1 MKELTVTS
9 YDIELYVQVHGDA
22 KHPTIL
28 FLHGYPDCHKT
39 WSHQVD
45 TLKKRFQVVT
55 FDMRGVGNSTWSA
68 QRTAYRMNNMLADI
82 EAVINEVVGKEGKVH
97 LVGHDWGS
105 VIGWSFISEA
115 YYARRVLSYTSM
127 SGPHLTLMLDWARRN
142 LLSLEP
148 GRMAS
153 ALKQGVFS
161 WYVYLFNI
169 PVLPE
174 TIFKTMGKT
183 IWKTV
188 LKKNGVAANDK
199 YLDATQED
207 IEKICLNPIN
217 LYRQNPLNPPSMP
230 SPKSIT
236 TPVQLI
242 IPKEDKFISDQLFEF
257 YDEYVVDLTRQS
269 IQGKH
274 WAHHSHKEE
283 FNHLVE
289 QFVHNTQKAKPEKNK
304 VA

>member
-1 MKELTVTS
+1 M
-9 YDIELYVQVHGDA
+9 
-22 KHPTIL
+22 
-28 FLHGYPDCHKT
+28 
-39 WSHQVD
+39 
-45 TLKKRFQVVT
+45 
-55 FDMRGVGNSTWSA
+55 
-68 QRTAYRMNNMLADI
+68 
-82 EAVINEVVGKEGKVH
+82 
-97 LVGHDWGS
+97 
-105 VIGWSFISEA
+105 
-115 YYARRVLSYTSM
+115 
-127 SGPHLTLMLDWARRN
+127 
-142 LLSLEP
+142 EP
-148 GRMAS
+148 SRLAS

-174 TIFKTMGKT
+174 TIFKTVGKT
-183 IWKTV
+183 VWKTV

-199 YLDATQED
+199 YLNATQED

-230 SPKSIT
+230 NPKSIT

-242 IPKEDKFISDQLFEF
+242 IPKEDNFISYQLFEF
-257 YDEYVVDLTRQS
+257 YDEYVVDLTRQY

-283 FNHLVE
+283 FNHFVE
-289 QFVHNTQKAKPEKNK
+289 QFVISIQKTTTGKEK